1 MINKIKFFTSSIAEK
16 YTEINLPASLKKLNY
31 LPNWVILVIDI
42 CIVLFSAF
50 ITIVSFKA
58 IKLYYIL
65 PDHLLVGLT
74 YYLAVNFF
82 FFWYFK
88 TYSGI
93 IRHSSFVDALY
104 LFYSQFLTF
113 TVLMI
118 TDYVQIFLGHE
129 KLALT
134 TASFFN
140 ASLSL
145 ILLFL
150 FRITVKQIFQQFY
163 SAADKQNLMKAVVY
177 GIDSNSIAVANAL
190 LIENPR
196 RFSIIGFVDVK
207 NENTSKRIL
216 NLPILKYQRSLALTM
231 RIIKAEAIII
241 ADSSLDNKIFN
252 KIIQKSIDYN
262 FKFFRA
268 PILNSNDDNKHISRA
283 IKKFE
288 ITDLLGRKQIELDTT
303 AIANSITQKTILV
316 TGAAGSIGSEITRQL
331 IQFKPSKIILL
342 DQAESQ
348 LHDLSLELK
357 ENNIEIPL
365 SYVIADV
372 RKKEEINSIFELYQ
386 PNIVFHAAAY
396 KHVPLMEVNPNQA
409 VATNILGTKNL
420 ADLSIEYNVERFVMI
435 STDKAVNPSSVMGA
449 SKRIAE
455 MYVQSLEDIKSN
467 NTKFITTRFGNV
479 LGSNGSVIS
488 LFTKQINQGGPVTI
502 THPDII
508 RYFMTIPE
516 SCQLVLEACAMG
528 CGGEI
533 FIFDMG
539 EPIKII
545 DLARKMIRLA
555 GYLPEIEIEIKAIGL
570 RPGEKL
576 FEELL
581 NDNSKIQPTHHEK
594 IMISKENYIDNK
606 IINSLISE
614 LIKDSYK
621 QDSEK
626 IVIQMKKIVPEYKS
640 LNSVYSKLD

>member
-1 MINKIKFFTSSIAEK
+1 MINKFKFFTSSIVEK

-31 LPNWVILVIDI
+31 LPNWVILLIDI
-42 CIVLFSAF
+42 GIVLISAL

-65 PDHLLVGLT
+65 PEHLFVGLS
-74 YYLAVNFF
+74 YYLIVNVF

-113 TVLMI
+113 TILI
-118 TDYVQIFLGHE
+118 LTNYSLLFFGNE
-129 KLALT
+129 KIVLT

-140 ASLSL
+140 ALLSL

-163 SAADKQNLMKAVVY
+163 SVENKQTLIKAVVY

-196 RFSIIGFVDVK
+196 RFSIIGFIDVK

-231 RIIKAEAIII
+231 RVIRAEAVII
-241 ADSSLDNKIFN
+241 ADSSLDNPIFS

-268 PILNSNDDNKHISRA
+268 PILNSSQDKTNISKA

-288 ITDLLGRKQIELDTT
+288 ITDLLGRKQIVLDTT
-303 AIANSITQKTILV
+303 AIASSISNKVVLV

-331 IQFKPSKIILL
+331 IRFKPSKIILL

-348 LHDLSLELK
+348 LHEL
-357 ENNIEIPL
+357 NIELQENFKDAPAIYVL
-365 SYVIADV
+365 SDV
-372 RKKEEINSIFELYQ
+372 RKKEELKSVFDLYQ

-396 KHVPLMEVNPNQA
+396 KHVPLMEINPSQA
-409 VATNILGTKNL
+409 VLTNILGTKNI
-420 ADLSIEYNVERFVMI
+420 ADLAIEYKVERFVMI

-455 MYVQSLEDIKSN
+455 MYVQSLEGN
-467 NTKFITTRFGNV
+467 NADQTKFITTRFGNV
-479 LGSNGSVIS
+479 LGSNGSVVP

-528 CGGEI
+528 SGGEI
-533 FIFDMG
+533 YIFDMG
-539 EPIKII
+539 EPVKII
-545 DLARKMIRLA
+545 DLVKKMIRLA
-555 GYLPEIEIEIKAIGL
+555 GYMPEIDIEIKSVGL

-581 NDNSKIQPTHHEK
+581 NDSSKTLPTHHDK
-594 IMISKENYIDNK
+594 IMISKENFVDNDT
-606 IINSLISE
+606 INE
-614 LIKDSYK
+614 LIAKISSDINNLSP
-621 QDSEK
+621 EE

-640 LNSVYSKLD
+640 LNSVYEKLD

>member
-65 PDHLLVGLT
+65 PDHLLIGLT

-93 IRHSSFVDALY
+93 IRHSSFVDGLY

-113 TVLMI
+113 IVLMI

-140 ASLSL
+140 ALLSL

-163 SAADKQNLMKAVVY
+163 SVADKQNLIKAVVY

-190 LIENPR
+190 LMENPR

-216 NLPILKYQRSLALTM
+216 NLPILKYQRSLAVTM

-241 ADSSLDNKIFN
+241 ADSSLDNKIIN

-268 PILNSNDDNKHISRA
+268 PILSSNDNKKHISRS

-479 LGSNGSVIS
+479 LGSNGSVIP

-545 DLARKMIRLA
+545 DLAKKMIRLA

-581 NDNSKIQPTHHEK
+581 NDNSKTQPTHHEK

>member
-1 MINKIKFFTSSIAEK
+1 VINKFKFFTSSIAEK

-31 LPNWVILVIDI
+31 LPNWVILVIDF
-42 CIVLFSAF
+42 CIVLFSAL
-50 ITIVSFKA
+50 ITIVSFNA
-58 IKLYYIL
+58 INLYYIL
-65 PDHLLVGLT
+65 PEHLVIGLL
-74 YYLAVNFF
+74 YYLAVNIF
-82 FFWYFK
+82 FFWFFK

-104 LFYSQFLTF
+104 LFYSQFFTF
-113 TVLMI
+113 LVLMI
-118 TDYVQIFLGHE
+118 TDYVQILLGHE
-129 KLALT
+129 KLVLT

-140 ASLSL
+140 AFLSL

-163 SAADKQNLMKAVVY
+163 SVNDKQNLIKAVIY

-196 RFSIIGFVDVK
+196 RFSLIGFVDVK

-216 NLPILKYQRSLALTM
+216 NLPILKYQRSLAVTM
-231 RIIKAEAIII
+231 RVIGAEAIII
-241 ADSSLDNKIFN
+241 ADSSLDSPIFS

-268 PILNSNDDNKHISRA
+268 PILNSNEDKKNISRA

-303 AIANSITQKTILV
+303 AIASSISQKIILV

-331 IQFKPSKIILL
+331 IQFNPSKIILL
-342 DQAESQ
+342 DQAETQ
-348 LHDLSLELK
+348 LHELSIELK
-357 ENNIEIPL
+357 ENNIEISV

-372 RKKEEINSIFELYQ
+372 RKKEELNSIFELYQ

-396 KHVPLMEVNPNQA
+396 KHVPLMEINPSQA
-409 VATNILGTKNL
+409 IFTNVLGTKNL
-420 ADLSIEYNVERFVMI
+420 ADLSIEYDVERFVMI

-455 MYVQSLEDIKSN
+455 MYVQSLGDIKPK
-467 NTKFITTRFGNV
+467 TKFITTRFGNV
-479 LGSNGSVIS
+479 LGSNGSVVP

-528 CGGEI
+528 SGGEI
-533 FIFDMG
+533 YIFDMG

-545 DLARKMIRLA
+545 DLAKKMIRLA
-555 GYLPEIEIEIKAIGL
+555 GYLPEIEIEIKSIGL

-581 NDNSKIQPTHHEK
+581 NDSSKTQPTHHEK
-594 IMISKENYIDNK
+594 IMISKDECIDNE
-606 IINSLISE
+606 IISALISE
-614 LIKDSYK
+614 LINNSYK
-621 QDSEK
+621 QNSEK
-626 IVIQMKKIVPEYKS
+626 IVIQMKKIIPEYKS
-640 LNSVYSKLD
+640 LNSVYENLD

>member
-1 MINKIKFFTSSIAEK
+1 VINKFKFFTSSIAEK

-31 LPNWVILVIDI
+31 LPNWVILVIDF
-42 CIVLFSAF
+42 CIVLFSAL
-50 ITIVSFKA
+50 ITIVSFNA
-58 IKLYYIL
+58 INLYYIL
-65 PDHLLVGLT
+65 PEHLVIGLL
-74 YYLAVNFF
+74 YYLAVNIF
-82 FFWYFK
+82 FFWFFK

-104 LFYSQFLTF
+104 LFYSQFFTF
-113 TVLMI
+113 SVLMI
-118 TDYVQIFLGHE
+118 TDYIQIFLGHE
-129 KLALT
+129 KLVLT

-140 ASLSL
+140 AFLSL

-163 SAADKQNLMKAVVY
+163 SVNDKQNLIKAVIY

-216 NLPILKYQRSLALTM
+216 NLPILKYQRSLVVTM
-231 RIIKAEAIII
+231 RVIGAEAIII
-241 ADSSLDNKIFN
+241 ADSSLDSPIFS

-268 PILNSNDDNKHISRA
+268 PILNSNEDKKNISRA

-303 AIANSITQKTILV
+303 AIASSISQKIILV

-331 IQFKPSKIILL
+331 IQFNPSKIILL
-342 DQAESQ
+342 DQAETQ
-348 LHDLSLELK
+348 LHELSIELK
-357 ENNIEIPL
+357 ENNIEIPV

-372 RKKEEINSIFELYQ
+372 RKKEELNTIFELYQ

-396 KHVPLMEVNPNQA
+396 KHVPLMEINPSQA
-409 VATNILGTKNL
+409 IFTNVLGTKNL
-420 ADLSIEYNVERFVMI
+420 ADLSIEYDVERFVMI

-455 MYVQSLEDIKSN
+455 MYVQSLGDIKPK
-467 NTKFITTRFGNV
+467 TKFITTRFGNV
-479 LGSNGSVIS
+479 LGSNGSVVP

-528 CGGEI
+528 SGGEI
-533 FIFDMG
+533 YIFDMG

-545 DLARKMIRLA
+545 DLAKKMIRLA
-555 GYLPEIEIEIKAIGL
+555 GYLPEIEIEIKSIGL

-581 NDNSKIQPTHHEK
+581 NDSSKTQPTHHEK
-594 IMISKENYIDNK
+594 IMISKDECIDNE
-606 IINSLISE
+606 IISDLISE
-614 LIKDSYK
+614 LINNSYK
-621 QDSEK
+621 QNSVK

-640 LNSVYSKLD
+640 LNSVYEKLD

>member
-1 MINKIKFFTSSIAEK
+1 MINKFKFFTSSIAEK

-31 LPNWVILVIDI
+31 LPNWVILVIDF
-42 CIVLFSAF
+42 CIVLFSAL
-50 ITIVSFKA
+50 ITIVSFNA
-58 IKLYYIL
+58 INLYYIL
-65 PDHLLVGLT
+65 PEHLVIGLL
-74 YYLAVNFF
+74 YYLAVNIF
-82 FFWYFK
+82 FFWFFK

-104 LFYSQFLTF
+104 LFYSQFFTF
-113 TVLMI
+113 SVLMI

-129 KLALT
+129 KLVLT
-134 TASFFN
+134 TASLFN
-140 ASLSL
+140 AFLSL

-163 SAADKQNLMKAVVY
+163 SVNDKQNLIKAVIY

-196 RFSIIGFVDVK
+196 RFSLIGFVDVK

-216 NLPILKYQRSLALTM
+216 NLPILKYQRSLAVTM
-231 RIIKAEAIII
+231 RVIGAEAIII
-241 ADSSLDNKIFN
+241 ADSSLDSPIFS

-268 PILNSNDDNKHISRA
+268 PILNSNEDKKNISRA

-303 AIANSITQKTILV
+303 AIASSISQKIILV

-331 IQFKPSKIILL
+331 IQFNPSKIILL
-342 DQAESQ
+342 DQAETQ
-348 LHDLSLELK
+348 LHELSIELK
-357 ENNIEIPL
+357 ENNIEIPV

-372 RKKEEINSIFELYQ
+372 RKKEELNTIFELYQ

-396 KHVPLMEVNPNQA
+396 KHVPLMEINPSQA
-409 VATNILGTKNL
+409 IFTNVLGTKNL
-420 ADLSIEYNVERFVMI
+420 ADLSIEYDVERFVMI

-455 MYVQSLEDIKSN
+455 MYVQSLGDIKPK
-467 NTKFITTRFGNV
+467 TKFITTRFGNV
-479 LGSNGSVIS
+479 LGSNGSVVP

-528 CGGEI
+528 SGGEI
-533 FIFDMG
+533 YIFDMG

-545 DLARKMIRLA
+545 DLAKKMIRLA
-555 GYLPEIEIEIKAIGL
+555 GYLPEIEIEIKSIGL

-581 NDNSKIQPTHHEK
+581 NDSSKTQPTHHEK
-594 IMISKENYIDNK
+594 IMISKDEYIDNE
-606 IINSLISE
+606 IISALISE
-614 LIKDSYK
+614 LINNSYK
-621 QDSEK
+621 QNSEK

-640 LNSVYSKLD
+640 LNSVYEKLD

>member
-1 MINKIKFFTSSIAEK
+1 MINKFKFFTSSIVEK

-31 LPNWVILVIDI
+31 LPNWVILAIDFG
-42 CIVLFSAF
+42 IVLISAL

-65 PDHLLVGLT
+65 PEHLFVGLS
-74 YYLAVNFF
+74 YYLTVNVF

-113 TVLMI
+113 TILI
-118 TDYVQIFLGHE
+118 LTNYSLLFFGKE
-129 KLALT
+129 KIVLT

-140 ASLSL
+140 ALLSL

-163 SAADKQNLMKAVVY
+163 SVDKKQTLIKAVVY
-177 GIDSNSIAVANAL
+177 GTDSNSIAVANAL

-196 RFSIIGFVDVK
+196 RFSIIGFVDDK
-207 NENTSKRIL
+207 NKNTNKRIL
-216 NLPILKYQRSLALTM
+216 NLPILKYQRSLAVTM
-231 RIIKAEAIII
+231 RIIGAEAIII
-241 ADSSLDNKIFN
+241 ADSSLDNPIFS

-268 PILNSNDDNKHISRA
+268 PILNSTQDKSNISKA

-288 ITDLLGRKQIELDTT
+288 ITDLLGRKQIVLDTT
-303 AIANSITQKTILV
+303 AIASSISNKVVLV

-331 IQFKPSKIILL
+331 IRFKPSKIILL

-348 LHDLSLELK
+348 LHEL
-357 ENNIEIPL
+357 NIELQENFKDAPAIYVL
-365 SYVIADV
+365 SDV
-372 RKKEEINSIFELYQ
+372 RKKEELKSVFDLYQ

-396 KHVPLMEVNPNQA
+396 KHVPLMEINPSQA
-409 VATNILGTKNL
+409 VLTNILGTKNI
-420 ADLSIEYNVERFVMI
+420 ADLAIEYKVERFVMI

-455 MYVQSLEDIKSN
+455 MYVQSLEGN
-467 NTKFITTRFGNV
+467 NADQTKFITTRFGNV
-479 LGSNGSVIS
+479 LGSNGSVVP

-528 CGGEI
+528 SGGEI
-533 FIFDMG
+533 YIFDMG
-539 EPIKII
+539 EPVKII
-545 DLARKMIRLA
+545 DLAKKMIRLA
-555 GYLPEIEIEIKAIGL
+555 GYMPEIDIEIKSVGL

-581 NDNSKIQPTHHEK
+581 NDSSKTLPTHHEK
-594 IMISKENYIDNK
+594 IMISKENFVDNDT
-606 IINSLISE
+606 INE
-614 LIKDSYK
+614 LIAKISTDINNLSP
-621 QDSEK
+621 EE

-640 LNSVYSKLD
+640 LNSVYEKLD

>member
-1 MINKIKFFTSSIAEK
+1 VINKFKFFTSSIVEK

-31 LPNWVILVIDI
+31 LPNWVILLIDI
-42 CIVLFSAF
+42 GIVLISAL

-65 PDHLLVGLT
+65 PEHLFVGLS
-74 YYLAVNFF
+74 YYLIVNVF

-113 TVLMI
+113 TILI
-118 TDYVQIFLGHE
+118 LTNYSLLFFGNE
-129 KLALT
+129 KIVLT

-140 ASLSL
+140 ALLSL

-163 SAADKQNLMKAVVY
+163 SVENKQTLIKAVVY

-196 RFSIIGFVDVK
+196 RFSIIGFIDVK

-231 RIIKAEAIII
+231 RVIRAEAVII
-241 ADSSLDNKIFN
+241 ADSSLDNPIFS

-268 PILNSNDDNKHISRA
+268 PILNSSQDKTNISKA

-288 ITDLLGRKQIELDTT
+288 ITDLLGRKQIVLDTT
-303 AIANSITQKTILV
+303 AIASSISNKVVLV

-331 IQFKPSKIILL
+331 IRFKPSKIILL

-348 LHDLSLELK
+348 LHEL
-357 ENNIEIPL
+357 NIELQENFKDAPAIYVL
-365 SYVIADV
+365 SDV
-372 RKKEEINSIFELYQ
+372 RKKEELKSVFDLYQ

-396 KHVPLMEVNPNQA
+396 KHVPLMEINPSQA
-409 VATNILGTKNL
+409 VLTNILGTKNI
-420 ADLSIEYNVERFVMI
+420 ADLAIEYKVERFVMI

-455 MYVQSLEDIKSN
+455 MYVQSLEGN
-467 NTKFITTRFGNV
+467 NADQTKFITTRFGNV
-479 LGSNGSVIS
+479 LGSNGSVVP

-528 CGGEI
+528 SGGEI
-533 FIFDMG
+533 YIFDMG
-539 EPIKII
+539 EPVKII
-545 DLARKMIRLA
+545 DLVKKMIRLA
-555 GYLPEIEIEIKAIGL
+555 GYMPEIDIEIKSVGL

-581 NDNSKIQPTHHEK
+581 NDSSKTLPTHHDK
-594 IMISKENYIDNK
+594 IMISKENFVDNDT
-606 IINSLISE
+606 INE
-614 LIKDSYK
+614 LIAKISSDINNLSP
-621 QDSEK
+621 EE

-640 LNSVYSKLD
+640 LNSVYEKLD

>member
-1 MINKIKFFTSSIAEK
+1 MINKFKFFTSSIAEK

-31 LPNWVILVIDI
+31 LPNWVILVIDF
-42 CIVLFSAF
+42 CIVLFSAL
-50 ITIVSFKA
+50 ITIVSFNA
-58 IKLYYIL
+58 INLYYIL
-65 PDHLLVGLT
+65 PEHLVIGLL
-74 YYLAVNFF
+74 YYLAVNIF
-82 FFWYFK
+82 FFWFFK

-104 LFYSQFLTF
+104 LFYSQFFTF
-113 TVLMI
+113 SVLMI
-118 TDYVQIFLGHE
+118 TDYIQIFLGHE
-129 KLALT
+129 KLVLT

-140 ASLSL
+140 AFLSL

-163 SAADKQNLMKAVVY
+163 SVNDKQNLIKAVIY

-216 NLPILKYQRSLALTM
+216 NLPILKYQRSLVVTM
-231 RIIKAEAIII
+231 RVIGAEAIII
-241 ADSSLDNKIFN
+241 ADSSLDSPIFS

-268 PILNSNDDNKHISRA
+268 PILNSNEDKKNISRA

-303 AIANSITQKTILV
+303 AIASSISQKIILV

-331 IQFKPSKIILL
+331 IQFNPSKIILL
-342 DQAESQ
+342 DQAETQ
-348 LHDLSLELK
+348 LHELSIELK
-357 ENNIEIPL
+357 ENNIEIPV

-372 RKKEEINSIFELYQ
+372 RKKEELNTIFELYQ

-396 KHVPLMEVNPNQA
+396 KHVPLMEINPSQA
-409 VATNILGTKNL
+409 IFTNVLGTKNL
-420 ADLSIEYNVERFVMI
+420 ADLSIEYDVERFVMI

-455 MYVQSLEDIKSN
+455 MYVQSLGDIKPK
-467 NTKFITTRFGNV
+467 TKFITTRFGNV
-479 LGSNGSVIS
+479 LGSNGSVVP

-528 CGGEI
+528 SGGEI
-533 FIFDMG
+533 YIFDMG

-545 DLARKMIRLA
+545 DLAKKMIRLA
-555 GYLPEIEIEIKAIGL
+555 GYLPEIEIEIKSIGL

-581 NDNSKIQPTHHEK
+581 NDSSKTQPTHHEK
-594 IMISKENYIDNK
+594 IMISKDECIDNE
-606 IINSLISE
+606 IISDLISE
-614 LIKDSYK
+614 LINNSYK
-621 QDSEK
+621 QNSVK

-640 LNSVYSKLD
+640 LNSVYEKLD

>member
-1 MINKIKFFTSSIAEK
+1 MINKFKFFTSSIVEK
-16 YTEINLPASLKKLNY
+16 YTEINLPASLKKLSY
-31 LPNWVILVIDI
+31 LPNWVILLIDLG
-42 CIVLFSAF
+42 IVFFSAL

-58 IKLYYIL
+58 IKFNYIL
-65 PDHLLVGLT
+65 PEHLLVGLL
-74 YYLAVNFF
+74 YYLIVNFF

-113 TVLMI
+113 TVLML
-118 TDYVQIFLGHE
+118 TDYVLIFLGHE
-129 KLALT
+129 KLVLT

-163 SAADKQNLMKAVVY
+163 SVNEKQNIIKAVIY
-177 GIDSNSIAVANAL
+177 GIDTNSIAVASAL
-190 LIENPR
+190 LMENPR
-196 RFSIIGFVDVK
+196 RFSLIGFIDVK

-216 NLPILKYQRSLALTM
+216 NLPILKYQRSLAVTM
-231 RIIKAEAIII
+231 RIIGAEAIII
-241 ADSSLDNKIFN
+241 ADNTLDNPIFS

-268 PILNSNDDNKHISRA
+268 PILNSSEDKTNISRA

-288 ITDLLGRKQIELDTT
+288 ITDLLGRKQIVLDTT
-303 AIANSITQKTILV
+303 AIASSISNKVVMV

-331 IQFKPSKIILL
+331 ISFKPSKIILL

-348 LHDLSLELK
+348 LYDL
-357 ENNIEIPL
+357 NIELQENYKDAPAC
-365 SYVIADV
+365 YVLADV
-372 RKKEEINSIFELYQ
+372 RKKEELNSVFELYQ
-386 PNIVFHAAAY
+386 PNIIFHAAAY
-396 KHVPLMEVNPNQA
+396 KHVPLMEINPSQA
-409 VATNILGTKNL
+409 VFTNILGTKNI
-420 ADLSIEYNVERFVMI
+420 ADLAIEYKVERFVMI

-455 MYVQSLEDIKSN
+455 LYVQSLEDKSSS

-479 LGSNGSVIS
+479 LGSNGSVVP

-516 SCQLVLEACAMG
+516 SCQLVLEACAMSS
-528 CGGEI
+528 GGEI
-533 FIFDMG
+533 YIFDMG

-545 DLARKMIRLA
+545 DLAKKMIRLA
-555 GYLPEIEIEIKAIGL
+555 GFVPEIEIEIKSIGL

-581 NDNSKIQPTHHEK
+581 NDTSKTLPTHHEK
-594 IMISKENYIDNK
+594 IMISKQEFIDSAL
-606 IINSLISE
+606 INELITNLISE
-614 LIKDSYK
+614 AYI
-621 QDSEK
+621 QNSEK

-640 LNSVYSKLD
+640 LNSVYAQLD

>member
-1 MINKIKFFTSSIAEK
+1 VFNKIKFFTASIADK

-31 LPNWVILVIDI
+31 LPNWVILVIDFG
-42 CIVLFSAF
+42 IVLFSAL
-50 ITIVSFKA
+50 ITIVSFKG
-58 IKLYYIL
+58 INLYYIL
-65 PDHLLVGLT
+65 PQHVFAGLL

-113 TVLMI
+113 SVLMI
-118 TDYVQIFLGHE
+118 TDYILIFLGHQ
-129 KLALT
+129 KLVLT

-140 ASLSL
+140 ALLSL

-163 SAADKQNLMKAVVY
+163 SIDNKQNLIKAVIY
-177 GIDSNSIAVANAL
+177 GIDANSIAVANAL

-207 NENTSKRIL
+207 NENITKRIL
-216 NLPILKYQRSLALTM
+216 NLPILKYQRSLAVTM

-241 ADSSLDNKIFN
+241 ADSSLDNPIFN

-268 PILNSNDDNKHISRA
+268 PILNSNDNKSNISKA

-303 AIANSITQKTILV
+303 AIASSISNKVVMV

-331 IQFKPSKIILL
+331 IRFKPSKIILL
-342 DQAESQ
+342 DQAETQ
-348 LHDLSLELK
+348 LHEL
-357 ENNIEIPL
+357 NIELQENYKDAPAIYIL
-365 SYVIADV
+365 ADV
-372 RKKEEINSIFELYQ
+372 RKKDELKLVFEKYQ

-396 KHVPLMEVNPNQA
+396 KHVPLMEINPSQA
-409 VATNILGTKNL
+409 VQTNILGTKNI
-420 ADLSIEYNVERFVMI
+420 ADLSLEYKVERFVMI

-455 MYVQSLEDIKSN
+455 LYVQSLESN
-467 NTKFITTRFGNV
+467 LDSTTKFITTRFGNV
-479 LGSNGSVIS
+479 LGSNGSVVP

-528 CGGEI
+528 SGGEI
-533 FIFDMG
+533 YIFDMG

-545 DLARKMIRLA
+545 DLAKKMIRLA
-555 GYLPEIEIEIKAIGL
+555 GYIPEIDIEIKSIGL

-581 NDNSKIQPTHHEK
+581 NDTSKTQQTHHEK
-594 IMISKENYIDNK
+594 IMISKENYIDNAAVIELVNK
-606 IINSLISE
+606 IIEGATIQSSE
-614 LIKDSYK
+614 
-621 QDSEK
+621 E

-640 LNSVYSKLD
+640 LNSVYQKLD

>member
-1 MINKIKFFTSSIAEK
+1 MFNKIKFFSASIADK

-31 LPNWVILVIDI
+31 LPNWVILVIDFG
-42 CIVLFSAF
+42 IVLFSAL
-50 ITIVSFKA
+50 ITIVSFKG
-58 IKLYYIL
+58 INLYYIL
-65 PDHLLVGLT
+65 PQHVFTGLL
-74 YYLAVNFF
+74 YYLSVNFF

-113 TVLMI
+113 SVLMI
-118 TDYVQIFLGHE
+118 TDYILILLGHQ
-129 KLALT
+129 KLVLT
-134 TASFFN
+134 TASLFN
-140 ASLSL
+140 ALLSL

-163 SAADKQNLMKAVVY
+163 SIDNKQNLIKAVIY
-177 GIDSNSIAVANAL
+177 GIDANSIAVANAL

-207 NENTSKRIL
+207 NENTTKRIL
-216 NLPILKYQRSLALTM
+216 NLPILKYQRSLAVTM

-241 ADSSLDNKIFN
+241 ADSSLDNPIFN

-268 PILNSNDDNKHISRA
+268 PILNSNDNKSNISKA

-303 AIANSITQKTILV
+303 AIASSISNKVVMV

-331 IQFKPSKIILL
+331 IRFKPSKIILL
-342 DQAESQ
+342 DQAETQ
-348 LHDLSLELK
+348 LHEL
-357 ENNIEIPL
+357 NIELQENYNDAPAIYIL
-365 SYVIADV
+365 ADV
-372 RKKEEINSIFELYQ
+372 RKKDELKSVFEEYQ

-396 KHVPLMEVNPNQA
+396 KHVPLMEINPSQA
-409 VATNILGTKNL
+409 VQTNILGTKNI
-420 ADLSIEYNVERFVMI
+420 ADLALEYKVERFVMI

-455 MYVQSLEDIKSN
+455 LYVQSLESN
-467 NTKFITTRFGNV
+467 LDSTTKFITTRFGNV
-479 LGSNGSVIS
+479 LGSNGSVVP

-502 THPDII
+502 THPEII

-528 CGGEI
+528 SGGEI
-533 FIFDMG
+533 YIFDMG

-545 DLARKMIRLA
+545 DLAKKMIRLA
-555 GYLPEIEIEIKAIGL
+555 GYIPEIDIEIKSIGL

-581 NDNSKIQPTHHEK
+581 NDTSKTQQTHHEK
-594 IMISKENYIDNK
+594 IMISKESIIDNAAVIELVNK
-606 IINSLISE
+606 IIEGATIQSSE
-614 LIKDSYK
+614 
-621 QDSEK
+621 E

-640 LNSVYSKLD
+640 LNSVYQKLD

>member
-1 MINKIKFFTSSIAEK
+1 MINKFKFFTSSIVEK

-31 LPNWVILVIDI
+31 LPNWVILIIDI
-42 CIVLFSAF
+42 GIVLISAL
-50 ITIVSFKA
+50 ITIVSFKT

-65 PDHLLVGLT
+65 PEHLFVGLF
-74 YYLAVNFF
+74 YYLIVNMF

-113 TVLMI
+113 TILI
-118 TDYVQIFLGHE
+118 LTNYTLLFFGHE
-129 KLALT
+129 KIALT

-140 ASLSL
+140 ALLSL

-163 SAADKQNLMKAVVY
+163 SVDNKQTLIKAVVY
-177 GIDSNSIAVANAL
+177 GTDSNSIAVANAL

-196 RFSIIGFVDVK
+196 RFSIIGFVDDK
-207 NENTSKRIL
+207 NENTNKRIL
-216 NLPILKYQRSLALTM
+216 NLPILKYQRSLAVTM
-231 RIIKAEAIII
+231 RIIGAEAIII
-241 ADSSLDNKIFN
+241 ADSSLDNPIFS

-268 PILNSNDDNKHISRA
+268 PILNSTQDNTNISKA

-288 ITDLLGRKQIELDTT
+288 ITDLLGRKQIVLDTT
-303 AIANSITQKTILV
+303 AIASSISNKVVLV

-331 IQFKPSKIILL
+331 IRFKPSKIILL

-348 LHDLSLELK
+348 LHDL
-357 ENNIEIPL
+357 NIELQENFKDAPAIYVL
-365 SYVIADV
+365 SDV
-372 RKKEEINSIFELYQ
+372 RKKEELKSVFDLYQ

-396 KHVPLMEVNPNQA
+396 KHVPLMEINPSQA
-409 VATNILGTKNL
+409 VLTNILGTKNI
-420 ADLSIEYNVERFVMI
+420 ADLAIDYKVERFVMI

-455 MYVQSLEDIKSN
+455 MYVQSLEGN
-467 NTKFITTRFGNV
+467 NANQTKFITTRFGNV
-479 LGSNGSVIS
+479 LGSNGSVVP

-528 CGGEI
+528 SGGEI
-533 FIFDMG
+533 YIFDMG
-539 EPIKII
+539 EPVKII
-545 DLARKMIRLA
+545 DLAKKMIRLA
-555 GYLPEIEIEIKAIGL
+555 GYMPEIDIEIKSVGL

-581 NDNSKIQPTHHEK
+581 NDSSKTLPTHHEK
-594 IMISKENYIDNK
+594 IMISKENFVDNGT
-606 IINSLISE
+606 INE
-614 LIKDSYK
+614 LIAKISIGINNL
-621 QDSEK
+621 SPEE

-640 LNSVYSKLD
+640 LNSVYEKLD